1 MTIRSKIGS
10 KDKTLTVHKQ
20 VNRMFDKTR
29 SKKLIAQQ
37 LDLLLKVDFDA
48 IKISGLIISFII
60 LENILLTSLSMFK
73 DSISVI

>member
-20 VNRMFDKTR
+20 LNRMFDKTR

-48 IKISGLIISFII
+48 IKISGLISSLII
-60 LENILLTSLSMFK
+60 
-73 DSISVI
+73 